1 MFALDL
7 TFINAIKLAI
17 ALVFIVGAIQKLKD
31 IDTFQATV
39 EAYDLLPQFL
49 VTGFSIILPVV
60 ELVTACLLL
69 VNLSQG
75 LYGLI
80 LAILVL
86 SVTTTGIIVNLLRGN
101 LDVSCGCGGLED
113 EAPLSWGLV
122 GRNLTLLAMLLVC
135 FSPSDLRSL
144 ALFDTLTIIGGSLSV
159 YFLYTV
165 TSQLIA
171 NHPRLVKLR
180 ESLCRRH
187 LQSVLYF
194 CG

>member
-180 ESLCRRH
+180 ESL
-187 LQSVLYF
+187 
-194 CG
+194 